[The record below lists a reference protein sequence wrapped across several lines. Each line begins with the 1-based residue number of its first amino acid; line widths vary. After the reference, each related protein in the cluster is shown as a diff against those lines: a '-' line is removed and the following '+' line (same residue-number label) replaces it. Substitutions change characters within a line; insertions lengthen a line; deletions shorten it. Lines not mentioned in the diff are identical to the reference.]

1 MKVTVIIGSNG
12 PKISSDIIAASSGG
26 STKMV
31 GSINLH
37 EFTGNIF
44 GLSKYAVFDLHDE
57 LVLYFNKCNTS
68 IYKLNDLF

>member
-31 GSINLH
+31 GPINLH
-37 EFTGNIF
+37 ELTRNFF
-44 GLSKYAVFDLHDE
+44 GVSNMQFSDLHRN
-57 LVLYFNKCNTS
+57 YYCIAINA
-68 IYKLNDLF
+68 IHP